1 MTASLSSPRLDA
13 ALAEHAG
20 AGRGLQVAAMRDGTL
35 IVDAATDSAAERV
48 VFPVF
53 SVGKGVVALA
63 VHVLATRGQIDL
75 DAPVARYWPAY
86 DSNGKQAITVRHV
99 LSHRAGVPQAP
110 PGLTPE
116 RLGDREW
123 LLAGIEAA
131 TPMYEPGT
139 VNAYHSLTFGWILGE
154 LVRRA
159 DEYHRPFE
167 DFVREELCEP
177 LGADAFWFGIPANIE
192 PRVAE
197 LTYPDPPPPPPEG
210 AAILAAAPAE
220 VSLGPAV
227 FNRADVH
234 RTVIPAVGA
243 IADAR
248 SLARLFAVYAGR
260 GVVAD
265 RRYVSDTSITHCLR
279 PRPGGV
285 DQTYRRQI
293 PLGLGGLW
301 IEAPGVVPAG
311 WSGVLAHPGAGGSV
325 AWAEL
330 DTGLSVAI
338 CHNRMFASAAEHPDH
353 PFSAIADAVREL
365 ASWPGFGVIG

>member
-1 MTASLSSPRLDA
+1 
-13 ALAEHAG
+13 
-20 AGRGLQVAAMRDGTL
+20 MRDGAL
-35 IVDAATDSAAERV
+35 IVDAATDSAAERA

-63 VHVLATRGQIDL
+63 VNLLATRGQIEL
-75 DAPVARYWPAY
+75 EAPVARYWPAY
-86 DSNGKQAITVRHV
+86 GSNGKQAITVRHV

-116 RLGDREW
+116 RLGDRDW
-123 LLAGIEAA
+123 LLAGLEAA

-139 VNAYHSLTFGWILGE
+139 VNAYHPLTFGWILGE

-159 DEYHRPFE
+159 DEQHRPFE

-177 LGADAFWFGIPANIE
+177 LGADAFWFGIPANVE
-192 PRVAE
+192 PRVSE
-197 LTYPDPPPPPPEG
+197 LTYPDPPPPPPDR
-210 AAILAAAPAE
+210 AAVLAAAPAA
-220 VSLGPAV
+220 VALGPAV

-234 RTVIPAVGA
+234 RAVIPAVGA

-248 SLARLFAVYAGR
+248 SLARLFSVYAGR

-265 RRYVSDTSITHCLR
+265 QRYLSDASITDCLR
-279 PRPGGV
+279 PRPSE
-285 DQTYRRQI
+285 DADLTYGRRM

-301 IEAPGVVPAG
+301 IEAPGVVPSG
-311 WSGVLAHPGAGGSV
+311 QGGVLAHPGVGGSV

-330 DTGLSVAI
+330 DRGLSVAI
-338 CHNRMFASAAEHPDH
+338 CHDRMFASAAEHPNH
-353 PFSAIADAVREL
+353 PFSAIADAVHEL
-365 ASWPGFGVIG
+365 AS